1 MIGYVDVKL
10 DLFDQVE
17 RMVEELR
24 EEAVGIERL
33 RLGYRTWWKV
43 VGTLPTPV
51 HPDPML
57 RHQLFDCDV
66 EIVYDEAELLDVVVA
81 EDAEVGERVPA

>member
-1 MIGYVDVKL
+1 MIGYVEVKL
-10 DLFDQVE
+10 DVFDQVE

-33 RLGYRTWWKV
+33 RLGYRAWWKV

-51 HPDPML
+51 RPDPMV
-57 RHQLFDCDV
+57 RHQLFGCDV
-66 EIVYDEAELLDVVVA
+66 EIVYDEAEFLDVVVA
-81 EDAEVGERVPA
+81 KDAEVRELATA